1 MSEFERRKDQI
12 QEGVQSGAALVGRVA
27 VIITDAIS
35 AIAREVGDFVSDG
48 IEMQEAARA
57 ARRDQA
63 VTSGEAA
70 SGPASPAVA
79 ELDVEAR
86 PGGEDALPDA
96 GPTGGPEG
104 GPDAR

>member
-12 QEGVQSGAALVGRVA
+12 QEVVQSGAALVGRVA
-27 VIITDAIS
+27 VIITDAIG

-63 VTSGEAA
+63 LTSGE
-70 SGPASPAVA
+70 PDPV
-79 ELDVEAR
+79 VEAR
-86 PGGEDALPDA
+86 PVGEDARPEPDALPEPDA
-96 GPTGGPEG
+96 GPADPGPEG
-104 GPDAR
+104 GADSR

>member
-27 VIITDAIS
+27 VIITDAIG

-57 ARRDQA
+57 AKRDQS
-63 VTSGEAA
+63 VTSGE
-70 SGPASPAVA
+70 SVG
-79 ELDVEAR
+79 D
-86 PGGEDALPDA
+86 GALPEPDC
-96 GPTGGPEG
+96 GPEG
-104 GPDAR
+104 HSDAR